1 MQIEWGRKNFLKIYI
16 SKKKII
22 LGKKVYNSNNMTGKN
37 KKTMTIQINKQTK
50 KNKQRHW
57 QIVKTDV
64 QQYGKMRWSLLWKE
78 TSVF

>member
-1 MQIEWGRKNFLKIYI
+1 
-16 SKKKII
+16 
-22 LGKKVYNSNNMTGKN
+22 MTGKN

-64 QQYGKMRWSLLWKE
+64 QQYGKMRWSLFWKE